1 VSRAARPRAACWEGG
16 ERAQDKPPISS
27 PASTVANGHIGAV
40 RVINSRGNS
49 LGQRV
54 RARPSGAGRGV
65 ERELRP
71 SGAGRDVERE
81 LDTKQTA
88 VF

>member
-1 VSRAARPRAACWEGG
+1 VLPAGKGG
-16 ERAQDKPPISS
+16 RELKTSHQLALLRL
-27 PASTVANGHIGAV
+27 ANGHIGAV